1 MRQLFIEVALMSPDL
16 FGTCHSAGLPT
27 SPLGNSIEF
36 EFCLPATP
44 QIFAFQFPLV
54 CHIPLAFASLCKL
67 PFTPL
72 LWYCAHLFFMCL
84 APETT
89 HIQRVG
95 GQVRRFG
102 GWH

>member
-1 MRQLFIEVALMSPDL
+1 
-16 FGTCHSAGLPT
+16 
-27 SPLGNSIEF
+27 
-36 EFCLPATP
+36 
-44 QIFAFQFPLV
+44 
-54 CHIPLAFASLCKL
+54 
-67 PFTPL
+67 
-72 LWYCAHLFFMCL
+72 MCL